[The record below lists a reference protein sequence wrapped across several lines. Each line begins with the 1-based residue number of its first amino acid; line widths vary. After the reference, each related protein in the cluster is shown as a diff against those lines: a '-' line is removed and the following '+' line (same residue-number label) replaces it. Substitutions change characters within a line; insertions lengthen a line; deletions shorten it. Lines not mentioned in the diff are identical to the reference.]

1 MKGGSAM
8 MTFPYYI
15 AWLVLAVILAI
26 IELLSLNLTT
36 IWFALAALISF
47 FVALTG
53 LSTMVQIV
61 VFLITSILLL
71 IFTKPFV
78 QKYLKVGSEKTNIDS
93 LIGKEALVKEDIN
106 NIEAQGLA
114 YINGQT
120 WTARNIVDQVVP
132 AGTIVIVEKIEGV
145 KLIIK
150 EKE

>member
-1 MKGGSAM
+1 M